1 MANAI
6 RFLSMDAIEVANS
19 GHPGLPMGMADVCT
33 VLFRDFLKFNP
44 EDPDWPDRDRFI
56 LSAGHGS
63 MLIYSLLYLS
73 GYKDIR
79 LEDIKK
85 FRQLGSRAAGHPE
98 NFEAKGIETT
108 TGPLGQG
115 IANAVGMAI
124 SEKMLNAKYGDDLV
138 DHYTYALCGDG
149 CLMEGISQEAI
160 TFAAH
165 HKLNKLIYLWD
176 DNEITIDGRTSVAT
190 SENQMERFKAAGWHV
205 QQIDGHNV
213 SQIKEAI
220 AKAKTTDMPSMIA
233 CKTTIGFGA
242 PTKAGTNGIHGAA
255 LGAPEIEGTR
265 KNFKW
270 ISEPFVIPSYID
282 EKWKAT
288 PQKSMEEY
296 KAWQERFSKSSSN
309 HEIKRIEM
317 DQKLPNGW
325 EKPLHE
331 FLDTII
337 KDKPGHA
344 SRKSSELVLN
354 KLAEGIPE
362 LVGGSA
368 DLTGSNLTKASI
380 QKSWNMDGSNE
391 GNYIH
396 YGIREHVMGAI
407 MNGMALHKGMIPYGG
422 TFLMFS
428 DYCRHA
434 IRMSALMKI
443 RVVYVMTHDS
453 IGLGEDGPTHQPIEH
468 MASFRAVPNLYTMR
482 PCDTIETAEC
492 WKISMEATSTPS
504 LIALSRQGLP
514 DLRDS
519 YTENKCAK
527 GGYIISE
534 ASKKAD
540 VTLIAT
546 GSEVAIAVDT

>member
-6 RFLSMDAIEVANS
+6 RFLSMDAIEAANS

-33 VLFRDFLKFNP
+33 VLFKDFLKFNP

-79 LEDIKK
+79 LEDIKR

-138 DHYTYALCGDG
+138 NHYTYALCGDG

-160 TFAAH
+160 VFAAH

-205 QQIDGHNV
+205 QEIDGHNV

-255 LGAPEIEGTR
+255 LGGPEIEGTR

-270 ISEPFVIPSYID
+270 EAEPFDIPTDIAK
-282 EKWKAT
+282 KWSST
-288 PQKSMEEY
+288 SDKSMDEY
-296 KAWQERFSKSSSN
+296 KAW
-309 HEIKRIEM
+309 
-317 DQKLPNGW
+317 
-325 EKPLHE
+325 
-331 FLDTII
+331 
-337 KDKPGHA
+337 
-344 SRKSSELVLN
+344 
-354 KLAEGIPE
+354 
-362 LVGGSA
+362 
-368 DLTGSNLTKASI
+368 
-380 QKSWNMDGSNE
+380 
-391 GNYIH
+391 
-396 YGIREHVMGAI
+396 
-407 MNGMALHKGMIPYGG
+407 
-422 TFLMFS
+422 
-428 DYCRHA
+428 
-434 IRMSALMKI
+434 
-443 RVVYVMTHDS
+443 
-453 IGLGEDGPTHQPIEH
+453 
-468 MASFRAVPNLYTMR
+468 
-482 PCDTIETAEC
+482 
-492 WKISMEATSTPS
+492 
-504 LIALSRQGLP
+504 
-514 DLRDS
+514 
-519 YTENKCAK
+519 
-527 GGYIISE
+527 
-534 ASKKAD
+534 
-540 VTLIAT
+540 
-546 GSEVAIAVDT
+546 